1 MSSLPSLGIR
11 PAPVKKSVV
20 VKADVERSFSA
31 FTSRIGK
38 WWPRTHSIGSMAQA
52 DVIIEPRV
60 GGRWYERGGDGSE
73 CEWGKVLAWDP
84 PGRLILAWQLDGDW
98 KYNPALVLEVE
109 VTFTA
114 LEAGVT
120 RVDLEH
126 RNLERYGDRAAEV
139 REKVGSDRGWLAIL
153 ESFVADTEAAFP
165 PQT

>member
-1 MSSLPSLGIR
+1 MSSLVGIR

-20 VKADVERSFSA
+20 VKADVERSFNA
-31 FTSRIGK
+31 FTTRIGK
-38 WWPRTHSIGSMAQA
+38 WWPRTHSIGSTPQA

-60 GGRWYERGGDGSE
+60 GGRWYERSGDGSE

-84 PGRLILAWQLDGDW
+84 PGSLILAWQLDGDW

-139 REKVGSDRGWLAIL
+139 REKIGSDRGWLGIL

-165 PQT
+165 PKA

>member
-1 MSSLPSLGIR
+1 MSSLLGIR

-20 VKADVERSFSA
+20 VKADVERSFNA
-31 FTSRIGK
+31 FTTRIGK
-38 WWPRTHSIGSMAQA
+38 WWPRTHSVGSTPQA

-60 GGRWYERGGDGSE
+60 GGRWYERSGDGSE

-84 PGRLILAWQLDGDW
+84 PGSLILAWQLDGDW

-139 REKVGSDRGWLAIL
+139 REKIGSDRGWLGIL

-165 PQT
+165 PKS

>member
-1 MSSLPSLGIR
+1 MSSLPLGIR

-38 WWPRTHSIGSMAQA
+38 WWPRTHSIGSTPLA

-60 GGRWYERGGDGSE
+60 GGRWYERSGDGSE

-84 PGRLILAWQLDGDW
+84 PGSLILAWQLDGDW
-98 KYNPALVLEVE
+98 KYNPSLVLEVE

-139 REKVGSDRGWLAIL
+139 REKIGSDRGWLGIL
-153 ESFVADTEAAFP
+153 RSFAADTEAAFP
-165 PQT
+165 PKA